1 MGQKTKKASTDEMI
15 DAAITMKM
23 QAKQFEKEADR
34 MRSKEGPLKKKI
46 NESMN
51 QNRMDEARIY
61 AEQMVG
67 ERKMATNIRKQGVKM
82 GAMAAKLEGAVR
94 SMQISEQMASTVPA
108 IQNAMKQME
117 KSGIAKNIGEFE
129 KVFEDME
136 VKTGEIDDVMNTVY
150 S

>member
-1 MGQKTKKASTDEMI
+1 
-15 DAAITMKM
+15 
-23 QAKQFEKEADR
+23 
-34 MRSKEGPLKKKI
+34 
-46 NESMN
+46 
-51 QNRMDEARIY
+51 
-61 AEQMVG
+61 
-67 ERKMATNIRKQGVKM
+67 M